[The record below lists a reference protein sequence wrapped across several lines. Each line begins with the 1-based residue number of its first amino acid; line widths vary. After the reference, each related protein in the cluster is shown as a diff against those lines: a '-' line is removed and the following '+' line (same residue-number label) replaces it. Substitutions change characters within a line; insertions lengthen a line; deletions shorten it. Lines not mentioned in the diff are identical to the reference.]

1 MNEDTLILYY
11 YNDGLSDR
19 ERRQVETAINAD
31 TTVAAQYETL
41 CRQLSELS
49 DAEDQPVPSHTLRR
63 WHDSIDQAAR
73 QNQPDQKKPAG
84 TFNLF
89 SFAWGAAITAALAI
103 GISIG
108 VYMTGS
114 DSNTPAPIIEVADVG
129 PAVRTVVPASFTRG
143 IKVHLQDTQQE
154 LAGLPLDASAD
165 RIMLILQIIEQNR
178 LFERAAEHNNSQNL
192 ARVLR
197 AFEPILLR
205 LAADDIAPEDAEAL
219 RAQLAFELNVM
230 LTKLSHDTSNETQS
244 T

>member
-73 QNQPDQKKPAG
+73 QNQPGQKKPAG
-84 TFNLF
+84 PFNLF

-108 VYMTGS
+108 VYMTGN
-114 DSNTPAPIIEVADVG
+114 DSNTPAPIIEVADVS
-129 PAVRTVVPASFTRG
+129 TVVPASFTRG

-154 LAGLPLDASAD
+154 LASLPLDASAD

-178 LFERAAEHNNSQNL
+178 FFERAAEHNNSQNL

-230 LTKLSHDTSNETQS
+230 LTKLSRDTSNETQS